1 MPRWKSTRWCMSSL
15 LLSYVFLVFD
25 VQAQGVT
32 LPAAPTTAAP
42 TTTPIP
48 PTTVVPPTTEP
59 AQATTLAP
67 PPTPPSVTPTSVP
80 PTPSTSVPTTTLST
94 TNIPKQS
101 PSTTTTATPV
111 PSSSDTAV
119 PITQA
124 TAPLTTPSTS
134 ESLSLTPQPQISETN
149 ITNSTIAP
157 ATTNATL
164 PPSSTPSSSSLS
176 SGEIAGII
184 AGAAIFVSFLLY
196 CAIMYWRR
204 RRRRHGMES
213 TLSALASTSGIKEDT
228 LDWGE
233 LEHFRVPLDEIEL
246 TKSIAAGGF
255 GDVWLG
261 RFRGQVVAVKTC
273 QKSSRKQLQD
283 FIHEL
288 VLTGSLQCEE
298 IVTLLGAAWLRPMD
312 LQAILEYMNL
322 GDVKTMLDNS
332 ASSPSLWPFHA
343 KLECALSVAK
353 GLVYLKARHVIHRDL
368 KSRNILLDSAK
379 GTKLAD
385 FGISRHDTSSETM
398 TAGVGTYRWM
408 APEVLTFKQY
418 STSVDVFSFG
428 VVLSELD
435 THELPYANLRNE
447 VSHGHGY
454 GGRGEILSDSA
465 IMHLVIYKHP

>member
-1 MPRWKSTRWCMSSL
+1 MSSL

-32 LPAAPTTAAP
+32 LPVAPTTAAP

-59 AQATTLAP
+59 TQATTSAP

-80 PTPSTSVPTTTLST
+80 PTPSTSVQTPSTSAPTTTLST

-101 PSTTTTATPV
+101 PSTTTTATPL

-119 PITQA
+119 PTTQA
-124 TAPLTTPSTS
+124 TEPLSTPSTS
-134 ESLSLTPQPQISETN
+134 ESPSLTPQPQISETN
-149 ITNSTIAP
+149 ITNSTTAP

-164 PPSSTPSSSSLS
+164 PPSSTPSSSLLS

-184 AGAAIFVSFLLY
+184 AGVAIFMSFLLY
-196 CAIMYWRR
+196 CAIMTWRR
-204 RRRRHGMES
+204 RRRQNGMES
-213 TLSALASTSGIKEDT
+213 TLSALASTTSGIKEDT

-288 VLTGSLQCEE
+288 VLTGSFQCDE

-312 LQAILEYMNL
+312 LQAVLEYMNL

-353 GLVYLKARHVIHRDL
+353 ALVYLKANHVIHRDL

-435 THELPYANLRNE
+435 THELPYANLRHE
-447 VSHGHGY
+447 VSHGH

-465 IMHLVIYKHP
+465 IMHLFGSKN